1 MRAKFILFS
10 ILSLITISSAFSQDE
25 PVTEEEL
32 MRYATA
38 MDSINE
44 MSAEVIV
51 LITDMVKNTELMNAA
66 RYNELSQIID
76 DKAKLTEANATEE
89 EIAFV
94 NGIAVKKDEATAQI
108 NKAFQNLAKD
118 YVTVPTYTKVKKA
131 LSTDAVLKEKYDALM
146 TELAKDN
153 PVAQ

>member
-1 MRAKFILFS
+1 MKAKFFLFS
-10 ILSLITISSAFSQDE
+10 ILSLITISSAFSQDNS
-25 PVTEEEL
+25 VTEEEL

-51 LITDMVKNTELMNAA
+51 LITDMVKNTELMNAV
-66 RYNELSQIID
+66 RYNELSKIID
-76 DKAKLTEANATEE
+76 DETKLTEANATPE
-89 EIAFV
+89 EISFIKEVAE
-94 NGIAVKKDEATAQI
+94 KKDSATAHI
-108 NKAFQNLAKD
+108 NEAFQSLAKD

-131 LSTDAVLKEKYDALM
+131 LSTDAALKEKYDALM

>member
-1 MRAKFILFS
+1 MKAKFFLFS
-10 ILSLITISSAFSQDE
+10 ILSLITISSAFSQDNS
-25 PVTEEEL
+25 VTEEEL

-66 RYNELSQIID
+66 RYNELSKIVD
-76 DKAKLTEANATEE
+76 DETKLTEANATPE
-89 EIAFV
+89 EISFIKEVAE
-94 NGIAVKKDEATAQI
+94 KKDSATAHI
-108 NKAFQNLAKD
+108 NEAFQSLAKD

-131 LSTDAVLKEKYDALM
+131 LSTDAALKEKYDALM